1 MCKHGADNLAD
12 ACFLK
17 ATFDFHAEG
26 SVPKLIG
33 MGDLESAGDHTT
45 ADNSFQYRFSLYGR
59 HWIDPSAKVTFDGP
73 AGDFCKGRE
82 AGSYIWND

>member
-33 MGDLESAGDHTT
+33 MGDLESAGDHAT
-45 ADNSFQYRFSLYGR
+45 ADNSF
-59 HWIDPSAKVTFDGP
+59 
-73 AGDFCKGRE
+73 
-82 AGSYIWND
+82 